1 MTDYANILVNIAPPF
16 AHVTLNR
23 PQKSNAMNFAMMDE
37 LVAVFAHLKDRTDV
51 RAIVLSGA
59 NGNFC
64 AGGDL
69 ADLITVAAGMTP
81 DEQDRLVGRMD
92 AVLRAADTA
101 PQIVIARLE
110 GAVLGGGFG
119 LACVSDIAVAADN
132 AIFGMP
138 EVRLG
143 IAPSLISPFVISRIG
158 LTRARYLML
167 TGERFN
173 GHKAVEYGIAH
184 EVVEASGMEARIS
197 AILDDLRQCSP
208 AAIRAVKGLIQ
219 TVISGTLDETMIYRA
234 HLLNTL
240 RMSED
245 GQEGMAAF
253 LSKRPAR
260 WVDGI

>member
-1 MTDYANILVNIAPPF
+1 MTEYQNLLVDITPPF

-23 PQKSNAMNFAMMDE
+23 PHKSNAMNFAMMDE
-37 LVAVFAHLKDRTDV
+37 LIAVFAHLKDRLDV

-69 ADLITVAAGMTP
+69 ADLITVSAGMTP
-81 DEQDRLVGRMD
+81 DEQDQLVGRMD

-101 PQIVIARLE
+101 PQIIIARLE

-119 LACVSDIAVAADN
+119 LACVSDIAIAADS

-143 IAPSLISPFVISRIG
+143 IAPALIAPFVISRIG
-158 LTRARYLML
+158 LTRARVLML

-173 GHKAVEYGIAH
+173 GQKAVAYGIAH
-184 EVVEASGMEARIS
+184 ESVESAALDARMN

-208 AAIRAVKGLIQ
+208 AAIRAIKALIH
-219 TVISGTLDETMIYRA
+219 TTMSGTLDETLNYRA

-240 RMSED
+240 RMSDD

-253 LSKRPAR
+253 LAKRPAR
-260 WVDGI
+260 WVAGS